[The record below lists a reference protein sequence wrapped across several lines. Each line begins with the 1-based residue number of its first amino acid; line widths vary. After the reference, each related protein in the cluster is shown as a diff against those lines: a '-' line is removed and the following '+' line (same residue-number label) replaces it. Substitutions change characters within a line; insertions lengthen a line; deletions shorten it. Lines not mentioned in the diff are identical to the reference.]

1 MHELIDFYY
10 IKLVMMSLFICGDL
24 FINSTAEYEAL
35 NVTDDTTHSSY
46 ENTTSYD
53 QMSQLQIILLGSRKK
68 FRYMLIA
75 QVWYS
80 LMTIIVGA
88 MRLVS
93 DAICLDQVFKGNRDI
108 WRNAFYVIMSFLHK
122 LGAPCY
128 YAISLRS
135 ALRLGDEKFYTKDAW
150 ISSGTVGTDLEA

>member
-1 MHELIDFYY
+1 MHELIDLYY
-10 IKLVMMSLFICGDL
+10 IKLVMMSLFIVGDL

-35 NVTDDTTHSSY
+35 NITEDTTHSSY

-53 QMSQLQIILLGSRKK
+53 QMSQLQIILLGSSILLQASIFSAFFLMLVDTFPFQVGLVGVVGKK

-93 DAICLDQVFKGNRDI
+93 DAICFVCCFIQ
-108 WRNAFYVIMSFLHK
+108 
-122 LGAPCY
+122 
-128 YAISLRS
+128 
-135 ALRLGDEKFYTKDAW
+135 
-150 ISSGTVGTDLEA
+150 